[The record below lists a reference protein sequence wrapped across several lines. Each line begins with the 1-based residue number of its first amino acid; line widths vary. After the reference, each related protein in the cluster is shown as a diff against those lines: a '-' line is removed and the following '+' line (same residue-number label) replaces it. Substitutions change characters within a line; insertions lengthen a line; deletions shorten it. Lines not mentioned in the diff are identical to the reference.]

1 MPSLPSKNASSPAAY
16 ALTIAGIG
24 GYLVAFAVAMAA
36 WWFVDSQRR
45 VQDMA
50 DFGET
55 AASELAHVAAEPMS
69 RNDRVSLGLAA
80 QRLLKRPEVSRV
92 SVYTVDNQPFV
103 VIGDEAASSAPAHI
117 KQIIRQDAVIG
128 DVSVTLDASRFGLP
142 VLTMLARSWLLWLFG
157 LALTVACCALADW
170 RRSRPVVES
179 ESEPAPPPSAPEHH
193 DDTYILVANLFQ
205 RQGVS
210 VAFRENA
217 LRHAAAVASRVAD
230 LYAGESAELPGTGVL
245 VTLGPSD
252 SVERGFEAVCAAL
265 LLRRLCRGLRGEG
278 NDTALFRYGLDL
290 ASGASAQSMAVVNDD
305 SDDGE
310 PAKRLT
316 VSDVVLLSSL
326 APSGELIVGADAY
339 DSVEES
345 GRLIFE
351 EVENTAASAIAAVSV
366 PKGIVRGVAG
376 EYDSLLRSQAEFI
389 AHAISEELG

>member
-1 MPSLPSKNASSPAAY
+1 MPSLSSKNAWPPAAY
-16 ALTIAGIG
+16 ALTVAGIG

-50 DFGET
+50 HFGET
-55 AASELAHVAAEPMS
+55 TASELAHVAAEPMS

-179 ESEPAPPPSAPEHH
+179 ESEPAPPPPAPEHH

-290 ASGASAQSMAVVNDD
+290 ANGASAQSMAVVSDD
-305 SDDGE
+305 LGDGE

-366 PKGIVRGVAG
+366 PKGIVRGVTG

-389 AHAISEELG
+389 AHAISEELS